1 VLRVAEPEAPEQE
14 ERREERRTL
23 RRVETKDWKCA
34 YAIIPRFS
42 LFSRAKP
49 EGRYPIVDLHRSGAQ
64 LLCDEELKRGQKILI
79 AMAKEGQKA
88 FRIEG
93 EVVWTGPGKDLHPY
107 RMGVHF
113 TNYRREGWKR
123 LQGIEDE

>member
-1 VLRVAEPEAPEQE
+1 MSVAEPETPEQDQAE
-14 ERREERRTL
+14 ERRAL
-23 RRVETKDWKCA
+23 RRVEAKDWKCA
-34 YAIIPRFS
+34 YAVIPRFA
-42 LFSRAKP
+42 LFSRPKP
-49 EGRYPIVDLHRSGAQ
+49 DGRYPIVDLHRSGAQ
-64 LLCDEELKRGQKILI
+64 ILCAEELKRGQKILM

-123 LQGIEDE
+123 LQDLEGE

>member
-1 VLRVAEPEAPEQE
+1 MAEPETPEQDQAE
-14 ERREERRTL
+14 ERRAL
-23 RRVETKDWKCA
+23 RRVEAKDWKCA
-34 YAIIPRFS
+34 YAVIPRFA
-42 LFSRAKP
+42 LFSRPKP
-49 EGRYPIVDLHRSGAQ
+49 DGRYPIVDLHRSGAQ
-64 LLCDEELKRGQKILI
+64 ILCAEELKRGQKILM

-123 LQGIEDE
+123 LQDLEGE